1 MIVSREVGMTSAGT
15 RPDGC
20 FAWGIRRA
28 DRPRRAQTSLAD
40 ADVRRGERRH
50 NRSPSALLAA
60 IRLLLL
66 LRTGGGL
73 LLALLT
79 LLLGL
84 LTLALLAA
92 LALLLPRLLT
102 LL

>member
-1 MIVSREVGMTSAGT
+1 MTSAGA

-28 DRPRRAQTSLAD
+28 DRPPRAQTSLAD

-79 LLLGL
+79 LLTLLLGL